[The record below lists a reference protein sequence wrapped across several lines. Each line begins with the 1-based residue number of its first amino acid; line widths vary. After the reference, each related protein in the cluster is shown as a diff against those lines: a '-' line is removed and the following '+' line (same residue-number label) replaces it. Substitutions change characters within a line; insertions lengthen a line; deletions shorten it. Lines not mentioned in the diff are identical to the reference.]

1 MRSENVK
8 SDAILVF
15 NQVVNAGERKI
26 SDVISVVENWKIGF
40 QVSTDQTISI
50 DALNSLSGINEVYG
64 AESLVSDGVK
74 TEYQLSHGWIRAS
87 SVSIVKDGQTLSNF
101 TAYDTGK
108 IVFITPPAAGTMIVS
123 MSYVPEDID
132 TVPLQTLTISAG
144 RQTFVQD
151 VDVIRYLRLAITNN
165 TTSSAS
171 VVIKAV
177 KN

>member
-1 MRSENVK
+1 MK
-8 SDAILVF
+8 SDAMLIF
-15 NQVVNAGERKI
+15 NQVINDGESKI

-50 DALNSLSGINEVYG
+50 DVLNSLSGINEVYG
-64 AESLVSDGVK
+64 SELLATDGVK
-74 TEYQLSHGWIRAS
+74 TEYQLSHGWISAS
-87 SVSIVKDGQTLSNF
+87 SVSIVQNGQILSGY

-108 IVFITPPAAGTMIVS
+108 IVFNAPPAAGTMIVS

-144 RQTFVQD
+144 RKTFVQD